1 MLHQGQGHGEACKLA
16 LWGRIVSGQAA
27 SPPPRTSGSRL
38 PRRQSDKLL
47 FCPFSLGQLSRASFP
62 GEGLTGVFS
71 TPQHISV
78 NCCLSQGLLH
88 FRTQIS
94 VWDAGLS
101 ELQCLLVTQAAL
113 LPSHPFFPQSSIK
126 SLSSGAATHHSHW
139 ERDRQALC
147 PLGAYALVGK
157 KDVKLSTQTHTP

>member
-147 PLGAYALVGK
+147 PLGAYVLVGK

>member
-147 PLGAYALVGK
+147 PLGAYVLVGK
-157 KDVKLSTQTHTP
+157 KDVKLSMQTHTP

>member
-1 MLHQGQGHGEACKLA
+1 MVRHANWRCG
-16 LWGRIVSGQAA
+16 GRIVSGQAA
-27 SPPPRTSGSRL
+27 SPRPRTSGSRL

-147 PLGAYALVGK
+147 PLGAYVLVGK

>member
-1 MLHQGQGHGEACKLA
+1 MQIGVVGADCVRAGSFSTPTH
-16 LWGRIVSGQAA
+16 S
-27 SPPPRTSGSRL
+27 TSGSRL

-47 FCPFSLGQLSRASFP
+47 SCPFSLGLLSRASFA

-71 TPQHISV
+71 TPQRISV

-88 FRTQIS
+88 FRTQIL

-101 ELQCLLVTQAAL
+101 ELPCLLVTWAAL
-113 LPSHPFFPQSSIK
+113 LPPHPSFPQSSIK
-126 SLSSGAATHHSHW
+126 PLSFGAVTHHSHW

-147 PLGAYALVGK
+147 PLGAYVLIGK
-157 KDVKLSTQTHTP
+157 KDVKLNTQTHTP